1 MAYLLR
7 SMLFVPAY
15 NEKFIKK
22 AIECDTDAI
31 IFDMEDG
38 VPKEK
43 RKEARI
49 ILKKYLDRGVFR
61 GRQIVLRVNPLQT
74 DDLPEDLKLISDDQ
88 IMGIITPKISDAGN
102 IKAFEALMDFVEHRE
117 GLKSG
122 SLKLLPLIEKAQAVI
137 NIDSI
142 ASASKRNIALLF
154 GGEDYLDS
162 VSGKNDCPRHLFDM
176 PRTMIVMA
184 ARTHGLLPIDTPFL
198 DIKNEQAFM
207 AEERQSCAMGFHGC
221 LIVNPIQ
228 LPWCNRVFSPSAEE
242 IAHAKEI
249 IETVER
255 IQIQGANETVINGKM
270 VGPPMYKRALKVM
283 ELEKLIKEYET
294 IQTQRKER
302 KSI

>member
-1 MAYLLR
+1 MSYLLR

-22 AIECDTDAI
+22 AMECETDAI

-49 ILKKYLDRGVFR
+49 ILKKYLDSKAFR

-74 DDLPEDLKLISDDQ
+74 DDLPEDLKLITDDQ

-102 IKAFEALMDFVEHRE
+102 IKAFEALLDFVEYRE
-117 GLKSG
+117 GLEPG

-137 NIDSI
+137 NVDSI
-142 ASASKRNIALLF
+142 AAASKRNIALLF

-198 DIKNEQAFM
+198 DIKNEAAFL
-207 AEERQSCAMGFHGC
+207 AEESQSCAMGFAGC

-228 LPWCNRVFSPSAEE
+228 LSWCNSVFSPSQEE
-242 IAHAKEI
+242 IDHAKEI
-249 IETVER
+249 IETVQR
-255 IQIQGANETVINGKM
+255 IQAQGANETVINGKM
-270 VGPPMYKRALKVM
+270 VGPPMYKRAIKVM
-283 ELEKLIKEYET
+283 DLVKQIEAFEKKE
-294 IQTQRKER
+294 KER
-302 KSI
+302 KLIE